1 MHEER
6 IPYFTEQTEAYIT
19 REGNLIRVTFHKEK
33 VKLSDDLEVSLLKG
47 INPAIKREINSAEDQ
62 IIISLEVPSQYEPF
76 SKVME
81 MNMLSR
87 WQYTYNL
94 LHLVQHHHLSR
105 LNIIVCP
112 SNLLVD
118 RGLNPHFIHYGVKES
133 IPPYKLDADVVWHEL
148 KATIASVVA
157 PDFDFETYYYHYETI
172 DLPET
177 AKKIMD
183 AVEFDELA
191 DFISEQI
198 VQEELFEREI
208 EQVPKQKWKRNRYSL
223 LAAVILLIP
232 AIIFII
238 YVSFFRIPEQKA
250 YVESN
255 HSFLQN
261 RYSSV
266 IDKLEGYSPER
277 MPYVV
282 QYQLAKSYIENESL
296 TEEQRSN
303 LRNLLSLQTDRRYF
317 LYWIYVGRGEF
328 DEAIDIAKRFE
339 DRDLILFS
347 LYKYRLEIQTDTSLK
362 GKDREEKLKEIDGE
376 IREYE
381 NEIEQEQ
388 KELEEEAIRQE
399 RESNKSE
406 EVKGSTVEDVE
417 GNEEDDLNL
426 GEDKRDSDE
435 RNKRSEEK
443 NGDNE
448 AKESKNEENETDQR
462 KKEDMENDGQEMN
475 NNE

>member
-6 IPYFTEQTEAYIT
+6 IPYFTKQTEAYII
-19 REGNLIRVTFHKEK
+19 REENSIRVTFHKEK
-33 VKLSDDLEVSLLKG
+33 VKLSDDLEISLLKG
-47 INPAIKREINSAEDQ
+47 INPVIKREINSGEDQ
-62 IIISLEVPSQYEPF
+62 IIISLEVPSQYESF
-76 SKVME
+76 SKIME

-94 LHLVQHHHLSR
+94 LRLVQHHHLSR

-133 IPPYKLDADVVWHEL
+133 IPPYKLDDDVVWHEL

-172 DLPET
+172 DLPKT

-362 GKDREEKLKEIDGE
+362 GKDREEKMKEIDGE

-388 KELEEEAIRQE
+388 KELEEEAVRQE
-399 RESNKSE
+399 RELNKSE
-406 EVKGSTVEDVE
+406 EVKGSSVEDAV
-417 GNEEDDLNL
+417 GNEAD
-426 GEDKRDSDE
+426 
-435 RNKRSEEK
+435 
-443 NGDNE
+443 
-448 AKESKNEENETDQR
+448 ESKKEENEPDQR
-462 KKEDMENDGQEMN
+462 KKEDMENDDQEMN
-475 NNE
+475 KNE